1 MSDAAKRL
9 AELTGHPVPNE
20 LLELLA
26 AYPAELKAWGA
37 KAGFAPRELPL
48 YPDLETMLAYN
59 EEVRAED
66 IWTAEGPWPKEF
78 LDLGSEIGGDH
89 FALCLSERPA
99 RVHRLDH
106 GAGVFRPCSPDLQS
120 FMEALLALARGTAK
134 RFPG

>member
-1 MSDAAKRL
+1 MSDPAQRL
-9 AELTGHPVPNE
+9 AELTGHPVPQE

-26 AYPAELKAWGA
+26 AWPAELTAWA
-37 KAGFAPRELPL
+37 AAQGFAPCEQPL
-48 YPDLETMLAYN
+48 YPDLATLLSSN

-66 IWTAEGPWPKEF
+66 IWTAEGPWPKDF

-89 FALCLSERPA
+89 FALCLSERPS

-106 GAGVFRPCSPDLQS
+106 GKGAFRACSADLQS
-120 FMEALLALARGTAK
+120 FVAAVLAVARGTSR